1 VNRNKDGDTV
11 ELVFKE
17 TYLNEIILL
26 RCDCICKPGTENCI
40 IDDRLTNL
48 PFLRLKI
55 VGITVL
61 LRILQATE
69 MTNIGSIIRAI
80 DCPTRSILMYVR
92 WFPGRILLLSP
103 D

>member
-1 VNRNKDGDTV
+1 M
-11 ELVFKE
+11 VFKE
-17 TYLNEIILL
+17 TCRNELILL
-26 RCDCICKPGTENCI
+26 RCDCLSKSVTENGI

-61 LRILQATE
+61 LRISQATE
-69 MTNIGSIIRAI
+69 MTNFVSIIRAI
-80 DCPTRSILMYVR
+80 DSPTRSILMYVR
-92 WFPGRILLLSP
+92 WFPCGILLLSP